1 MTTTFS
7 AQPRVSSPRFAALHA
22 LRGEL
27 ARRRKLARQPQPAG
41 VTAPPLRLL
50 LGELRSGYESWRA
63 WRGLADSEAAVLA
76 ESGAVMLLPGFGTH
90 PFRMRALRRGLEA
103 AGHRVEDWGLG
114 WNLGGDAARLDLLCA
129 RIEAAA
135 VRHGQPIALV
145 GWSLGGL
152 YAREAAEPQA
162 VPAAKCELHVWPT
175 ENYIGINMG
184 LLSGF
189 GIVGAVA
196 DVEAHKG
203 RVQTVK
209 DLMREYLGPDVQMAE
224 LNRIGIEKTLK
235 LSDYSIVVQ
244 PATPFNEDLKT
255 NPELKVKV
263 KAMNARIKAGQRLSD
278 SKHPCYAELITTH
291 IFYHKAMMYG
301 SNLFTGWIYREFGD
315 KPLATKT
322 ATGQVKNPLED
333 FPPKA
338 ADKIEAAK
346 LELRDAYSKDFV
358 EYVAKKVVP

>member
-1 MTTTFS
+1 MTGRICG
-7 AQPRVSSPRFAALHA
+7 PAALA
-22 LRGEL
+22 AFFLG
-27 ARRRKLARQPQPAG
+27 AAPVVAQDAVPA
-41 VTAPPLRLL
+41 AP
-50 LGELRSGYESWRA
+50 
-63 WRGLADSEAAVLA
+63 
-76 ESGAVMLLPGFGTH
+76 
-90 PFRMRALRRGLEA
+90 
-103 AGHRVEDWGLG
+103 
-114 WNLGGDAARLDLLCA
+114 
-129 RIEAAA
+129 
-135 VRHGQPIALV
+135 
-145 GWSLGGL
+145 
-152 YAREAAEPQA
+152 EPQA

>member
-1 MTTTFS
+1 MTS
-7 AQPRVSSPRFAALHA
+7 RICGAAALA
-22 LRGEL
+22 AFFPG
-27 ARRRKLARQPQPAG
+27 AAPVVAQDAVPA
-41 VTAPPLRLL
+41 AP
-50 LGELRSGYESWRA
+50 
-63 WRGLADSEAAVLA
+63 
-76 ESGAVMLLPGFGTH
+76 
-90 PFRMRALRRGLEA
+90 
-103 AGHRVEDWGLG
+103 
-114 WNLGGDAARLDLLCA
+114 
-129 RIEAAA
+129 
-135 VRHGQPIALV
+135 
-145 GWSLGGL
+145 
-152 YAREAAEPQA
+152 EPQA

>member
-1 MTTTFS
+1 MTGRIS
-7 AQPRVSSPRFAALHA
+7 GAAALA
-22 LRGEL
+22 AFFLG
-27 ARRRKLARQPQPAG
+27 AAPA
-41 VTAPPLRLL
+41 TAQ
-50 LGELRSGYESWRA
+50 
-63 WRGLADSEAAVLA
+63 EAAPV
-76 ESGAVMLLPGFGTH
+76 VP
-90 PFRMRALRRGLEA
+90 
-103 AGHRVEDWGLG
+103 
-114 WNLGGDAARLDLLCA
+114 
-129 RIEAAA
+129 
-135 VRHGQPIALV
+135 
-145 GWSLGGL
+145 
-152 YAREAAEPQA
+152 EPQA
-162 VPAAKCELHVWPT
+162 GPAAKCELHVWPT

-224 LNRIGIEKTLK
+224 LNRLGIEKTLK
-235 LSDYSIVVQ
+235 LSDYRIVVQ
-244 PATPFNEDLKT
+244 PPTPFNEDVKG

-263 KAMNARIKAGQRLSD
+263 KAMNARIKAGKRLSD
-278 SKHPCYAELITTH
+278 STHPCYAELVTTH

-301 SNLFTGWIYREFGD
+301 SNLFIGWIYREFGD
-315 KPLATKT
+315 KPIATKT
-322 ATGQVKNPLED
+322 ATGQVKNPLEE

-346 LELRDAYSKDFV
+346 AELRDAYAKDFV